1 MKIIHFTEH
10 GTSPKLLKFTPRTD
24 GSEFL
29 FEKQKFSNPLTYP
42 CLRAVHRQ
50 LDPNLRIALA
60 QRCPSLQKIEKS
72 TPLRINTLSF
82 GTYGLKI
89 NSHTYHLQRINIGK
103 PENTFIQLERDA
115 TLIYGLRDTKHLP
128 VLKCATCSRDYR
140 EALIYLYEKV
150 LGNRNLPVKVNRM
163 EFKNYFSRQV
173 WDLRNVKLR
182 IKKLEVHNE
191 IKQVLSTLAPCLDE
205 SSYPL
210 ESLELVQQFF
220 TSDDLFNHHIIQTA
234 KDLRIIGIHGNFH
247 RLPNL
252 RVHIQKVNVSPA
264 TLIKAIDYWLTRGK
278 EIGTHF
284 SISSCEMLEEEAR
297 VLWKAI
303 RTNYIDLVEENQRL
317 IDFSPEPLKI
327 KSRFFSELWFNVVKE
342 SGNTWICDLQ
352 VRKTRA

>member
-1 MKIIHFTEH
+1 M
-10 GTSPKLLKFTPRTD
+10 
-24 GSEFL
+24 
-29 FEKQKFSNPLTYP
+29 
-42 CLRAVHRQ
+42 
-50 LDPNLRIALA
+50 
-60 QRCPSLQKIEKS
+60 
-72 TPLRINTLSF
+72 
-82 GTYGLKI
+82 
-89 NSHTYHLQRINIGK
+89 
-103 PENTFIQLERDA
+103 ERDA

-303 RTNYIDLVEENQRL
+303 RTNYIDLVEENQR
-317 IDFSPEPLKI
+317 
-327 KSRFFSELWFNVVKE
+327 
-342 SGNTWICDLQ
+342 
-352 VRKTRA
+352 

>member
-1 MKIIHFTEH
+1 
-10 GTSPKLLKFTPRTD
+10 
-24 GSEFL
+24 
-29 FEKQKFSNPLTYP
+29 
-42 CLRAVHRQ
+42 
-50 LDPNLRIALA
+50 
-60 QRCPSLQKIEKS
+60 
-72 TPLRINTLSF
+72 
-82 GTYGLKI
+82 
-89 NSHTYHLQRINIGK
+89 
-103 PENTFIQLERDA
+103 
-115 TLIYGLRDTKHLP
+115 
-128 VLKCATCSRDYR
+128 
-140 EALIYLYEKV
+140 
-150 LGNRNLPVKVNRM
+150 M